1 VIRALAA
8 LKLVVIVG
16 PPLRLSA
23 GGRATPER
31 QGAEAI
37 MIRCPTCKREL
48 KDETQKF
55 CNECNRGYGKPGQ
68 GTRRSPGRTAARRRR
83 RRGH

>member
-1 VIRALAA
+1 MV
-8 LKLVVIVG
+8 K
-16 PPLRLSA
+16 
-23 GGRATPER
+23 
-31 QGAEAI
+31 
-37 MIRCPTCKREL
+37 CPTCKREL

-55 CNECNRGYGKPGQ
+55 CNEWNRGYGKPGQ